1 VPAEFEVWLID
12 EALRV
17 VQDLRSE
24 PSYALA
30 GVGEGVSKR
39 LSLVVGKA
47 GFLDGELMQ
56 SQEVPE
62 RTVLLETFPNPF
74 QGATTIRYGLAEA
87 SPVRLVVYDVLGR
100 AVATL
105 VDGMQ
110 PAGSHEVRYEPGGGQ
125 PAGLYLYVL
134 EAGGRRQARSMLL
147 Q

>member
-1 VPAEFEVWLID
+1 
-12 EALRV
+12 
-17 VQDLRSE
+17 
-24 PSYALA
+24 
-30 GVGEGVSKR
+30 
-39 LSLVVGKA
+39 
-47 GFLDGELMQ
+47 MQ
-56 SQEVPE
+56 N
-62 RTVLLETFPNPF
+62 FPNPF
-74 QGATTIRYGLAEA
+74 TASTTLRYDLPRAM
-87 SPVRLVVYDVLGR
+87 PVRLVVYDVLGR